1 MKNLKRLAALVLS
14 LTLALSLGCLT
25 ASAKTVANGQTVD
38 TVLFYVKNA
47 AGEDILVSHVTVAEM
62 EADLTAGALDDTVH
76 NYSILDRYVT
86 TVHQEAQGLTIPEF
100 VAYAQSKSTLD
111 SLKSLDLTFQGS
123 DTIAFWE
130 IDGTGYDQVD
140 TYTYDD
146 LYGVERYNFPLLYQY
161 WNYTTQDYYDP
172 AGVMSREEVID
183 YIFSHGEPETVRLSV
198 RAFSQRYIVTDEK
211 YGTGDYNMENLWQ
224 SQGKLDSQRTP
235 RLMLPMTESDLRNKK
250 STASD
255 GRYWN
260 ANLRLDM
267 AQDPEI
273 QSLGQVATPT
283 AVMTEDGDNYYIT
296 FTCATAGA
304 TILYN
309 HNTQNPSY
317 TPTCAYEGRAVVV
330 PKSDFPGG
338 TVTMTCRAVKDGYTD
353 GGVQTLTL
361 TSSGAYTPEQEDQT
375 PAASDTSAA
384 WQNPFTDV
392 AGGSWYYTAVAFVN
406 QKNLF
411 NGTGDGSTFSP
422 DGTMT
427 RSMFATVLHRYYDT
441 PAPAGAAPFD
451 DIPANDWYSDAVAW
465 AYEQGHMNGTG
476 GNKFSP
482 EGEISLE
489 QMLTVLW
496 RCAGSPQPSAAL
508 PTDLGPVSTWAAD
521 AVRWAGETGLL
532 TDVGGALTA
541 QGAATR
547 AQVAGILKNFAG

>member
-1 MKNLKRLAALVLS
+1 MKPWKRLAALTVS
-14 LTLALSLGCLT
+14 LTLALSLGALP

-47 AGEDILVSHVTVAEM
+47 AGEDILLSHISVAEM

-76 NYSILDRYVT
+76 NYAVLDRYVT
-86 TVHQEAQGLTIPEF
+86 PVHQEAQGLTIPEF

-111 SLKSLDLTFQGS
+111 SLKSLNLTFQGS
-123 DTIAFWE
+123 DTIAFWAL
-130 IDGTGYDQVD
+130 DGTGYDRVD
-140 TYTYDD
+140 PYTYDE
-146 LYGVERYNFPLLYQY
+146 LYGVARYNFPLLYQY

-172 AGVMSREEVID
+172 AGAMSREEVID
-183 YIFSHGEPETVRLSV
+183 YIFAHGEPETVRLSV

-224 SQGKLDSQRTP
+224 SQGKLDSQRTL
-235 RLMLPMTESDLRNKK
+235 RLMLPMAESDLREKK
-250 STASD
+250 STAAD
-255 GRYWN
+255 GSYWN
-260 ANLRLDM
+260 ANLLLDM

-273 QSLGQVATPT
+273 PSLGQVAAPT
-283 AVMTEDGDNYYIT
+283 AVMTEDADHYYIT

-317 TPTCAYEGRAVVV
+317 TPTCAYTGDPVAV
-330 PKSDFPGG
+330 PKSEFPGG

-353 GGVQTLTL
+353 AGVQTLTL
-361 TSSGAYTPEQEDQT
+361 TVSGQQALF
-375 PAASDTSAA
+375 S
-384 WQNPFTDV
+384 DV
-392 AGGSWYYTAVAFVN
+392 ADGAWYSDAVAFV
-406 QKNLF
+406 QQRGLF
-411 NGTGDGSTFSP
+411 YGTGDGSTFSP
-422 DGTMT
+422 DGAMT

-441 PAPAGAAPFD
+441 PAPAAAAPFA
-451 DIPANDWYSDAVAW
+451 DIPANDWYSVAVAW

-476 GNKFSP
+476 DNQFSP

-496 RCAGSPQPSAAL
+496 RCAGSPPSSATL
-508 PTDLGPVSTWAAD
+508 PADLGPVSPWASD

-532 TDVGGALTA
+532 TDIGGTLTA

-547 AQVAGILKNFAG
+547 AQVAGILRNFAG

>member
-1 MKNLKRLAALVLS
+1 LAALALS

-76 NYSILDRYVT
+76 NYSVLDRYVT

-111 SLKSLDLTFQGS
+111 SLKSLNLTFQGS

-146 LYGVERYNFPLLYQY
+146 LYGVARYNFPLLYQY

-183 YIFSHGEPETVRLSV
+183 YIFAHGEPETVRLSV

-235 RLMLPMTESDLRNKK
+235 RLMLPMTESDLRDKR

-273 QSLGQVATPT
+273 QSLGQVAAPT
-283 AVMTEDGDNYYIT
+283 AVMTEDADNYYIT

-353 GGVQTLTL
+353 AGVQTLTL

-375 PAASDTSAA
+375 SAA

-392 AGGSWYYTAVAFVN
+392 ASGSWYYDAVAFVN
-406 QKNLF
+406 QENLF

-465 AYEQGHMNGTG
+465 AYEQGHMNGTD
-476 GNKFSP
+476 NSRFSP

-496 RCAGSPQPSAAL
+496 RCAGSPSSSAAL
-508 PTDLGPVSTWAAD
+508 PTDLGPISTWASD
-521 AVRWAGETGLL
+521 AVRWASETGLL
-532 TDVGGALTA
+532 TDIGGTLTA

-547 AQVAGILKNFAG
+547 AQVAGILRNFAG

>member
-1 MKNLKRLAALVLS
+1 
-14 LTLALSLGCLT
+14 
-25 ASAKTVANGQTVD
+25 
-38 TVLFYVKNA
+38 
-47 AGEDILVSHVTVAEM
+47 
-62 EADLTAGALDDTVH
+62 
-76 NYSILDRYVT
+76 
-86 TVHQEAQGLTIPEF
+86 
-100 VAYAQSKSTLD
+100 
-111 SLKSLDLTFQGS
+111 
-123 DTIAFWE
+123 
-130 IDGTGYDQVD
+130 
-140 TYTYDD
+140 
-146 LYGVERYNFPLLYQY
+146 
-161 WNYTTQDYYDP
+161 
-172 AGVMSREEVID
+172 MSREEVID
-183 YIFSHGEPETVRLSV
+183 YIFSNGEPETVRLSV

-211 YGTGDYNMENLWQ
+211 YGAGDYNMENLWQ

-296 FTCATAGA
+296 FTCATVGA

-317 TPTCAYEGRAVVV
+317 TPTCAYEGSAVVV

-353 GGVQTLTL
+353 AGVQTLTL
-361 TSSGAYTPEQEDQT
+361 TSSGTYTPEQEDQT
-375 PAASDTSAA
+375 PAASDTSAT

-392 AGGSWYYTAVAFVN
+392 ASGSWYYTAVAFVN

-441 PAPAGAAPFD
+441 PAPAGAAPFE
-451 DIPANDWYSDAVAW
+451 DIPANDWYSAAVAW

-476 GNKFSP
+476 SNKFSP

-521 AVRWAGETGLL
+521 AVRWASETGLL
-532 TDVGGALTA
+532 TDVGGTLTA